1 MIDEEGTK
9 GNLWRTEQVRND
21 WRVYLTELD
30 NSPKENVEAVETIRQ
45 AGPEDTVEIL
55 ITCPGGAVDIADMYL
70 AAIRDS
76 QAKVITRAIGEC
88 ASAATTVFL
97 AGEERICEDG
107 CYFMFHNV
115 QLGMSGDSANVYS
128 RSRFY
133 EQHFKSK
140 FYGMMSEVLSP
151 GELET
156 LFENAGEIY
165 LTAEDMRARLE
176 ISLQKSK
183 GDAAAT
189 EQKLVDSPLPKQ
201 TQPEYSTWPGGL
213 TICTQRGH
221 KMNFSRRLVQPSD
234 FEELSLEGLK
244 DVADIFSIDTF
255 TLPPF
260 RVVDAIVDK
269 IKSGG
274 LA

>member
-201 TQPEYSTWPGGL
+201 AQPEYSTWPGGL

>member
-1 MIDEEGTK
+1 MVDQNTPA

-55 ITCPGGAVDIADMYL
+55 ITCPGGAVDVADMYL

-140 FYGMMSEVLSP
+140 FYGMLSEVLSP

-165 LTAEDMRARLE
+165 LTAEDMRSRLE
-176 ISLQKSK
+176 SSLKKSK
-183 GDAAAT
+183 EEDKSA
-189 EQKLVDSPLPKQ
+189 EQKLVDFPFPKQ
-201 TQPEYSTWPGGL
+201 IPPEYNCWGEEV
-213 TICTQRGH
+213 TICTRSGH
-221 KMNFSRRLVQPSD
+221 KKTFARRIVKPSD
-234 FEELSLEGLK
+234 FEEFSLEGLK
-244 DVADIFSIDTF
+244 DVADIFSIDTR
-255 TLPPF
+255 TLPYS
-260 RVVDAIVDK
+260 RAVDAIVDK